1 VPHRVFIVDD
11 NPSVRT
17 GIRTLLENSG
27 FEICGEASDGLDAVE
42 RAPEI
47 NPDLIILDVSMPRMN
62 GLDAARKLR
71 DIHPSVPIL
80 LNPSHAAVIRSEAS
94 LPEGVTAVVDK
105 RENLLHRVLQFRQFA
120 VHSNPRAL
128 RPSRNPHLTF
138 RQHPRPAPSSALSAQ
153 PSPPCPRFADRRLN
167 PDIPNA
173 AKRSEHSRSSTNNH
187 QTRAG

>member
-1 VPHRVFIVDD
+1 MLQRIFIVDD

-17 GIRTLLENSG
+17 RIRTLLETSG

-71 DIHPSVPIL
+71 DIHPNVPIL
-80 LNPSHAAVIRSEAS
+80 LNTSHAAVIRAEES

-105 RENLLHRVLQFRQFA
+105 RENLLHLVLQLLPKSDA
-120 VHSNPRAL
+120 
-128 RPSRNPHLTF
+128 
-138 RQHPRPAPSSALSAQ
+138 AQ
-153 PSPPCPRFADRRLN
+153 RGTAR
-167 PDIPNA
+167 
-173 AKRSEHSRSSTNNH
+173 
-187 QTRAG
+187 